1 MVGVRHR
8 ARGLAV
14 GLLAVVVGCTGAPDR
29 HEQAARLESAI
40 TQMPGVDSA
49 SVAYE
54 NAFARGATLGIDV
67 AMPTAT
73 ASQIS
78 DLVSALGRW
87 KGQDFDGFSQWT
99 DITVTP
105 HKRLV
110 VRIGGDPNLAALTT
124 QVDQLRGVETAFPG
138 ETIEQYSGIDIT
150 DLTMPVPEA
159 LARARTAVGGGQVE
173 VVLKPKQASGE
184 PLWDVEFP
192 FPADRETAIRQQLDR
207 MPVALDGV
215 WIGKQ
220 GYLTRLTAD
229 VRHRERA
236 YEDIVAT
243 IAASGADR
251 DRPMSLLWGAQDGP
265 HGQNEPTFHGEVSVG
280 ACSYG
285 PNDQGQP
292 DPKYFTLDAIDLQ
305 KRIRERFDTCP
316 R

>member
-1 MVGVRHR
+1 M
-8 ARGLAV
+8 

-29 HEQAARLESAI
+29 HEEAARLESAI

-49 SVAYE
+49 SVSYE

-73 ASQIS
+73 ASQIG
-78 DLVSALGRW
+78 DVVSALGRL
-87 KGQDFDGFSQWT
+87 KGQDFDGFYQWT
-99 DITVTP
+99 NITVTP
-105 HKRLV
+105 RQRLV

-124 QVDQLRGVETAFPG
+124 QVDQLRGVEAAFPD

-159 LARARTAVGGGQVE
+159 LARVRTAVGGGQVE
-173 VVLKPKQASGE
+173 VVLKPKQASSE

-207 MPVALDGV
+207 MPVTLDGI

-220 GYLTRLTAD
+220 GYLTRLTVD
-229 VRHRERA
+229 VRHRDRA

-243 IAASGADR
+243 IAASGADK
-251 DRPMSLLWGAQDGP
+251 DRPMSLLWRAQDGP
-265 HGQNEPTFHGEVSVG
+265 QDRNEPTFHGEVSVG

-285 PNDQGQP
+285 PDDQGQP
-292 DPKYFTLDAIDLQ
+292 DPKYITPDAIDLQ
-305 KRIRERFDTCP
+305 KRIRKRFDTCP

>member
-1 MVGVRHR
+1 M
-8 ARGLAV
+8 

-29 HEQAARLESAI
+29 HEEAARLESAI

-49 SVAYE
+49 SVSYE

-73 ASQIS
+73 ASQIG
-78 DLVSALGRW
+78 DVVSALGRL
-87 KGQDFDGFSQWT
+87 KGQDFDGFYQWT
-99 DITVTP
+99 NITVTP
-105 HKRLV
+105 RQRLV

-124 QVDQLRGVETAFPG
+124 QVDQLRGVEAAFPD

-159 LARARTAVGGGQVE
+159 LARVRTAVGGGQVE
-173 VVLKPKQASGE
+173 VVLKPKQASSE

-207 MPVALDGV
+207 MPVTLDGI
-215 WIGKQ
+215 WIGTQ
-220 GYLTRLTAD
+220 GYLTRLTVD
-229 VRHRERA
+229 VRHRDRA

-243 IAASGADR
+243 IAASGADK
-251 DRPMSLLWGAQDGP
+251 DRPMSLLWRAQDGP
-265 HGQNEPTFHGEVSVG
+265 QDRNGPTFHGEVSVG

-285 PNDQGQP
+285 PDDQGQP
-292 DPKYFTLDAIDLQ
+292 DPKYITPDAIDLQ